1 MNNLKNIILSI
12 SLLVFG
18 VVSISCKNNDQI
30 IPTINPDPNNQ
41 AQIQT
46 GTYRQTSYAVE
57 PNTYQSGIHVT
68 GESSISL
75 EPDLVLLNVGVES
88 SEPTVTEAR
97 QNAATAMNSIH
108 SVLKSQN
115 IENRDIKTK
124 YFDISPQYEYQEILK
139 DKVVIGKQVLVG
151 YKVTN
156 SASIRIRE
164 LNSVGTIIDKVT
176 TAGGD
181 VTRINGISFTIE
193 DQKPIMTELRKEAV
207 TDAVN
212 KAQQFAELTGVM
224 LGSLLFITENN
235 NRSPMFNEGA
245 FARSAFSDMGT
256 QISGGELEVQMNIE
270 ALFAIR

>member
-30 IPTINPDPNNQ
+30 IPAINPDPNNQ

-88 SEPTVTEAR
+88 TEPTVTEAR

>member
-88 SEPTVTEAR
+88 TEPTVTEAR